1 MLSVRFPNAK
11 CLDYLDFAE
20 FKRRT
25 LDAVNQKGSSS
36 GEKPKV
42 PVQKNEP
49 IFKKLTDEIKGLQA
63 GQSVYEQYIKA
74 ATSCYQRVILD
85 LGNEVISKLIEQ
97 DHRMKSLEDEVLKL
111 YIRSSLGIKNN
122 LELSN
127 IVGIIDCDYY
137 NNKDTMG
144 NIGISIRNKSN
155 EIVTIEKNTRIVQG
169 IFIKYLVSDNCNT
182 FNIRIGGF
190 GSTNG

>member
-1 MLSVRFPNAK
+1 MRNRGFEAVPKEYLKVYNNCDQVILPVRGSKYSAG
-11 CLDYLDFAE
+11 YDFI
-20 FKRRT
+20 T
-25 LDAVNQKGSSS
+25 T
-36 GEKPKV
+36 
-42 PVQKNEP
+42 
-49 IFKKLTDEIKGLQA
+49 KKLLLEPNNKDFFWTDIRA
-63 GQSVYEQYIKA
+63 Y
-74 ATSCYQRVILD
+74 
-85 LGNEVISKLIEQ
+85 
-97 DHRMKSLEDEVLKL
+97 MLEDEVLKL

-182 FNIRIGGF
+182 SNIRIGGF